1 MTPELRTA
9 CEVVF
14 QEHKSSDRP
23 ITWHK
28 DAFRGR
34 VSLGLS
40 ELAKETLVRR
50 NIIYF
55 PNQAKRT
62 ITQLNPVVA
71 SAETFE
77 EAIEMVQCKVPSLVS
92 NVRETA
98 DVNFVSDFIHH
109 PTPSSSRLIRITA
122 KPAQVISREK
132 WYLKP
137 LFYYIVWPVCAAGLG
152 LLIAYLMSEFISSQ
166 WE

>member
-1 MTPELRTA
+1 MTPELKTA

-14 QEHKSSDRP
+14 QEHKSSGRP

-55 PNQAKRT
+55 PNQAKRST
-62 ITQLNPVVA
+62 TLLNPVVA

-77 EAIEMVQCKVPSLVS
+77 EAIEMVQCKAPSLVS
-92 NVRETA
+92 NVKETA
-98 DVNFVSDFIHH
+98 DVNFVSDYIHH
-109 PTPSSSRLIRITA
+109 PTPSSSRLIKIA
-122 KPAQVISREK
+122 GKPAQVISREK

-137 LFYYIVWPVCAAGLG
+137 LFYYIVWPLGAAILG
-152 LLIAYLMSEFISSQ
+152 ILIAYLMSEYISNQ
-166 WE
+166 WK